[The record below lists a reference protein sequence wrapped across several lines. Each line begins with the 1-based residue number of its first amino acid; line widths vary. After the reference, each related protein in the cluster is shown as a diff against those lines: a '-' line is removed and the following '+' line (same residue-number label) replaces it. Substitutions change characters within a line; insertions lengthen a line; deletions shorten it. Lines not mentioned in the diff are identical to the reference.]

1 MEKFW
6 VHPFDTCQSRQWR
19 CCNLVEGESGCVMNI
34 QRLLL
39 VSLALLLPMSITGF
53 ISRTVNKNSAASKQL
68 FATSS
73 RLDYVHGY
81 HAGNYADVVKHSV
94 LILLLEHM
102 KKKASPFVYVDT
114 HAGAGSYPL
123 DSRESSQMGEFKHG
137 IGRLLALEKGELE
150 DPLSTLIDMTKGDD
164 DSSASIYPG
173 SPMIAKTLSR
183 SQDTHLLFEKA
194 RDQFDLLNKNMEHGE
209 IRNEDG
215 YKGLAYYAEGKKGLP
230 RALVFVDPPYQ
241 YGSDTDQICQMV
253 KHLSWHWK
261 SARVALWYPASDDLK
276 EKSNR
281 LLSIMRDSSDADML
295 ALEMYGNDAV
305 GTGMVLVNPPYGIE
319 EELRSKLPRIAKL
332 LGEEKPTMRMK
343 WL

>member
-1 MEKFW
+1 
-6 VHPFDTCQSRQWR
+6 
-19 CCNLVEGESGCVMNI
+19 
-34 QRLLL
+34 
-39 VSLALLLPMSITGF
+39 
-53 ISRTVNKNSAASKQL
+53 
-68 FATSS
+68 
-73 RLDYVHGY
+73 
-81 HAGNYADVVKHSV
+81 
-94 LILLLEHM
+94 M

-123 DSRESSQMGEFKHG
+123 DSRESSQLGEFKQG
-137 IGRLLALEKGELE
+137 IGRLFSLDEEELE
-150 DPLSTLIDMTKGDD
+150 HPLSTLIDMTKGDG
-164 DSSASIYPG
+164 SSSSIYPG

-194 RDQFDLLNKNMEHGE
+194 RDQFDLLNTNIEHMDGE
-209 IRNEDG
+209 ILNEDG

-230 RALVFVDPPYQ
+230 RALVFLDPPYQ

-261 SARVALWYPASDDLK
+261 SARVALWYPASDNLK

-281 LLSIMRDSSDADML
+281 LLSMMRDSSDADML

-305 GTGMVLVNPPYGIE
+305 GTGIVLVNPPYGIE

-332 LGEEKPTMRMK
+332 LREEKPTMRMK